1 MLPLQDVLDRNFHLL
16 LWKAN
21 LSVMKSPGFTKGH
34 VHLPPVLNI
43 LCSGG
48 TKIFFMF
55 APHPKLSSR
64 QQLSLKAMMVHAR
77 THNVQI
83 QWSIVDATHG
93 LFFPPMWWH
102 AVCNTGC
109 RQVMNDTLT
118 YSPPSHTVSLQGY
131 SHCITISTYVF
142 PRASPKNTALAQMCA
157 FYMNQR
163 AVHQKQWIETLVDEF
178 TKPSSVMGVIHAVSP
193 TPPASHL
200 TPPSPQLLHPHTP
213 HHSTCISTHLPPPS
227 HSCCTPHHSTC
238 LLIGAHL
245 HDTEQSVSE
254 WKPTCIYQGSSATIL
269 WAQHLEVDH
278 QPVYSGKEG

>member
-1 MLPLQDVLDRNFHLL
+1 VQAVSWVHDASDPQFVTAKDMLPLQDVLDRNFHLL

-109 RQVMNDTLT
+109 RQVMNDTL
-118 YSPPSHTVSLQGY
+118 
-131 SHCITISTYVF
+131 ITIS
-142 PRASPKNTALAQMCA
+142 
-157 FYMNQR
+157 
-163 AVHQKQWIETLVDEF
+163 H
-178 TKPSSVMGVIHAVSP
+178 
-193 TPPASHL
+193 
-200 TPPSPQLLHPHTP
+200 
-213 HHSTCISTHLPPPS
+213 
-227 HSCCTPHHSTC
+227 
-238 LLIGAHL
+238 
-245 HDTEQSVSE
+245 SVSAGVFTLYYHFHLCV
-254 WKPTCIYQGSSATIL
+254 PPCITQEHRTGPDVFILHESNSSSSKA
-269 WAQHLEVDH
+269 VD
-278 QPVYSGKEG
+278 